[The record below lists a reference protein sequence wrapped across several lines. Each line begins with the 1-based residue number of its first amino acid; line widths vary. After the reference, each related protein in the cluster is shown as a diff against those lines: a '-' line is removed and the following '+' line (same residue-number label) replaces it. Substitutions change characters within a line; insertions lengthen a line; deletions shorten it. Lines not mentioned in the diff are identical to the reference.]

1 MKVEN
6 KSNYKGFRKFVRY
19 TFSSI
24 SEFVEYI
31 NNTPTNEAFS
41 TSGKNAIRSDV
52 ISPDRTRF
60 TGTQS
65 FKKASDLLKY
75 GWEEGGKRI
84 TQGLKDF
91 SKIDCEEKVIKK
103 VYDVVG
109 FQASVPRYLQG
120 IPTAMVNQ
128 KMVVQKQKVVTI
140 VKNVGYNCNIK
151 TETIINESI
160 KALRLINKVE
170 QQGIRCN
177 LFIELCACEF
187 GTCLSCRIKVKSSS
201 ERFSVVKYAFPLAH
215 PSMLRRI
222 LFKWMEVIP
231 ECERHFVST
240 YGRSVYDIKRIANEN
255 EIVLNSFIDFD
266 VDELKSFSDLQA

>member
-1 MKVEN
+1 MKVDVKEN
-6 KSNYKGFRKFVRY
+6 FKSYRKFVRY

-24 SEFVEYI
+24 TEFVEYI

-41 TSGKNAIRSDV
+41 TSGKKAIKSDV

-255 EIVLNSFIDFD
+255 EIILNSFIDFD
-266 VDELKSFSDLQA
+266 VDELKSLSDLQA